1 MSNIITKKSF
11 FDGRKMWFFFAAVA
25 SIITAGVIFSVLSS
39 VAKTDTYWIVKEG
52 VTIQASEAIDPASLV
67 AVTVP
72 SESKPQN
79 ALRLSDIQAVFGEDP
94 SDDYYALYT
103 LKSGDVITSNNA
115 GSLVNFG
122 EVEVESGKVY
132 ASFKTNPSDA
142 VSGLVKQGSR
152 IDIAVVYQIGQSYS
166 AKFVLQN
173 IQVMQVSRD
182 IDGASSFA
190 AEEDGA
196 SVPIPVIYTVAV
208 TPQEA
213 AILAVAN
220 RYTIYVVL
228 NAGSGTT
235 TKDIGITFEDL
246 LGDLNFAVPVVP
258 ETVLP
263 EPESS
268 TNPDII
274 VEDGSTLD

>member
-1 MSNIITKKSF
+1 MSNILAKKSF

-52 VTIQASEAIDPASLV
+52 VTIQASEAIDPSSLV

-72 SESKPQN
+72 SESKPKN

-115 GSLVNFG
+115 GALVNFG

-166 AKFVLQN
+166 AKFVLQD

-190 AEEDGA
+190 SEEDGA

-235 TKDIGITFEDL
+235 TKDIGMTFEDL
-246 LGDLNFAVPVVP
+246 LGDLNFAIPVEP
-258 ETVLP
+258 EIVIP
-263 EPESS
+263 EPEAS

-274 VEDGSTLD
+274 VEDGSTLG

>member
-1 MSNIITKKSF
+1 MSNILTKKSF

-52 VTIQASEAIDPASLV
+52 VTIQASEAIDPSSLV

-182 IDGASSFA
+182 IDGAASFA
-190 AEEDGA
+190 SEEDGA

-235 TKDIGITFEDL
+235 TKDIGMTFEDL
-246 LGDLNFAVPVVP
+246 LGDLNFAIPVLP
-258 ETVLP
+258 ESGLP
-263 EPESS
+263 EPEAS